1 MYYTVLC
8 ISIKGLISMIH
19 PHNLMIMTW
28 IAPPPETDLN
38 DLINFEEGAED
49 TFLTIEEGVSL

>member
-1 MYYTVLC
+1 
-8 ISIKGLISMIH
+8 MIH

-38 DLINFEEGAED
+38 DLIKFEEGAEE
-49 TFLTIEEGVSL
+49 TFLAIEEGVSLWQNVLSLVED